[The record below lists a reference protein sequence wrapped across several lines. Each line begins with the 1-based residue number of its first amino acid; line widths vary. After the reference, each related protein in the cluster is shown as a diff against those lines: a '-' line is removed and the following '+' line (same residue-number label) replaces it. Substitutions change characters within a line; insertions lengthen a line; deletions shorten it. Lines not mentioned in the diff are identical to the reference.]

1 MSDRTVVEPERDRG
15 VVFREVSEFRLG
27 EQVLTECD
35 PADPNW
41 TGRGR
46 VDSFVTRT
54 PAQQAIHDIRN
65 AINDAVGKRWLRP
78 DA

>member
-1 MSDRTVVEPERDRG
+1 MVEPERDRR
-15 VVFREVSEFRLG
+15 VVFREVSAFRPG

-35 PADPNW
+35 PADPTW
-41 TGRGR
+41 TGHGR

-54 PAQQAIHDIRN
+54 PAQQAIHDIRD
-65 AINDAVGKRWLRP
+65 AINDAVGTRWLRP